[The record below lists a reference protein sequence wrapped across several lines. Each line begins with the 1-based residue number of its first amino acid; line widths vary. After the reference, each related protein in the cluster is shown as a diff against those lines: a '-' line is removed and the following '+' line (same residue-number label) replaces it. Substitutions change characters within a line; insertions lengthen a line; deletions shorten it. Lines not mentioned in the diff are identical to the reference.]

1 MVEEEKNPGA
11 SPPPNIQPDSVS
23 DDEVFAPRDDM
34 NALFYTKDAN
44 GELTNTLN
52 INTNIILFSTRI
64 TIDPGYIIQV
74 QPALPVVFMRKL
86 NTFCFS
92 PVKSLILTAN

>member
-34 NALFYTKDAN
+34 NVLFLQKMQMVN
-44 GELTNTLN
+44 
-52 INTNIILFSTRI
+52 
-64 TIDPGYIIQV
+64 
-74 QPALPVVFMRKL
+74 
-86 NTFCFS
+86 
-92 PVKSLILTAN
+92 